1 MPFIG
6 FSTRGRGDFS
16 SLKIPSL
23 PQLEKSILTS
33 TISDRKITLDQIPL
47 QNQNQTNATLLHYK
61 RDLFKVS
68 TKWQKKSKNLKQTHQ
83 KHKTRIQNLSQML
96 QSSITKLSKVRFI
109 QPKFIH
115 FKTRDGRY
123 WKPKNCLAKS
133 RNEPLQIKVQFTK
146 ISAYSKRSLIYFYIH
161 ITEDYKRQ
169 RNCIFIYVAFQ
180 NLHGMKL
187 IK

>member
-61 RDLFKVS
+61 RDLFKSFNKV
-68 TKWQKKSKNLKQTHQ
+68 TKEEQKSQTNTSKAQNSDPKSESNAPIIHHETFKGKIHP
-83 KHKTRIQNLSQML
+83 
-96 QSSITKLSKVRFI
+96 TK
-109 QPKFIH
+109 IH
-115 FKTRDGRY
+115 
-123 WKPKNCLAKS
+123 
-133 RNEPLQIKVQFTK
+133 PLQDKGWEILKTK
-146 ISAYSKRSLIYFYIH
+146 
-161 ITEDYKRQ
+161 
-169 RNCIFIYVAFQ
+169 
-180 NLHGMKL
+180 KL
-187 IK
+187 PCKIQK